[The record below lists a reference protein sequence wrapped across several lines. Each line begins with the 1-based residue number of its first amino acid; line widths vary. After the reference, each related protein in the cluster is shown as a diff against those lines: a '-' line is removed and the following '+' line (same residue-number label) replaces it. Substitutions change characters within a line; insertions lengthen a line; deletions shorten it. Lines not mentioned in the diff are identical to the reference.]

1 MNWKLKFFI
10 LIMIAVPTFTGYPVA
25 SFEAE
30 ILPGVTYGWVIYY
43 LVVNLCILIITG
55 KQFFPNVVT
64 IAVLIAMPVV
74 FVGAG
79 ISYLIF
85 LFGLGYPSGPA
96 EYSAHYVS
104 LCITMLTVI
113 PLALSLVAIVPFQDF
128 EQNMLN
134 TTTGVS
140 KIEKWVLMFLR
151 VFNHIVF
158 FVIPT
163 IVETMRE
170 EAQYKKWV
178 DSSIKASAAVSVQG
192 KLSLLGR
199 KVATLIKDMT
209 QVGVEGICASIQYI
223 PLWAVEISQLPGR
236 SQKFF
241 SRTRM
246 NTD

>member
-1 MNWKLKFFI
+1 MNWKLKFLI
-10 LIMIAVPTFTGYPVA
+10 LLIIAVPAFTGYPVA
-25 SFEAE
+25 SFETE
-30 ILPGVTYGWVIYY
+30 IFPGVTHGWVIYF

-96 EYSAHYVS
+96 EYSAHYVF

-113 PLALSLVAIVPFQDF
+113 PLALSLVAIIPFQDF
-128 EQNMLN
+128 EQGMLN
-134 TTTGVS
+134 TSNGVS
-140 KIEKWVLMFLR
+140 KIEKWILMFLR

-163 IVETMRE
+163 IVETVRE
-170 EAQYKKWV
+170 ESRYKKWI
-178 DSSIKASAAVSVQG
+178 DSSAKASSTTPVQG
-192 KLSLLGR
+192 KIILLR
-199 KVATLIKDMT
+199 RRFRSLIKDMT
-209 QVGVEGICASIQYI
+209 QIGIEGICASIQYI

-236 SQKFF
+236 SKQK
-241 SRTRM
+241 SC
-246 NTD
+246 

>member
-1 MNWKLKFFI
+1 MNWKLKFLI
-10 LIMIAVPTFTGYPVA
+10 LIIIAVPAFTGYPVA
-25 SFEAE
+25 SFEAQ
-30 ILPGVTYGWVIYY
+30 IFPGITYGWVIYF
-43 LVVNLCILIITG
+43 LVVNLFILIITG
-55 KQFFPNVVT
+55 RQFFPNVVT

-74 FVGAG
+74 FVGAA

-113 PLALSLVAIVPFQDF
+113 PLALSLVAIIPFQDF
-128 EQNMLN
+128 EQGMLN

-163 IVETMRE
+163 ILETMRE
-170 EAQYKKWV
+170 EAQYNKWV
-178 DSSIKASAAVSVQG
+178 DSSLKASSTVSIPGQ
-192 KLSLLGR
+192 LQLLGR
-199 KVATLIKDMT
+199 RLTGLIKKMI

-236 SQKFF
+236 LK
-241 SRTRM
+241 
-246 NTD
+246 

>member
-10 LIMIAVPTFTGYPVA
+10 LLIIAVPAFAGYPVT

-30 ILPGVTYGWVIYY
+30 ILPGITYGWVVYF
-43 LVVNLCILIITG
+43 LVVNGFILIISG
-55 KQFFPNVVT
+55 RQFFPNLVMV
-64 IAVLIAMPVV
+64 AVLIAMPVV

-85 LFGLGYPSGPA
+85 LFGVGYPGGPA
-96 EYSAHYVS
+96 AYSVHYVS

-128 EQNMLN
+128 EQGMLN

-140 KIEKWVLMFLR
+140 KIEKWALMFLR

-163 IVETMRE
+163 IVETLRE

-178 DSSIKASAAVSVQG
+178 DSSVTGSVQG
-192 KLSLLGR
+192 HLNLLGR
-199 KVATLIKDMT
+199 RLAALIKDMI

-223 PLWAVEISQLPGR
+223 PLWAVEISQLPAR
-236 SQKFF
+236 SNKKNVYP
-241 SRTRM
+241 R
-246 NTD
+246 

>member
-1 MNWKLKFFI
+1 MNWKLKFLFLMI
-10 LIMIAVPTFTGYPVA
+10 IAVPAFTGYPVA
-25 SFEAE
+25 SYETE
-30 ILPGVTYGWVIYY
+30 LLHGITYGWVVYF
-43 LVVNLCILIITG
+43 LVVNVFVLIITG
-55 KQFFPNVVT
+55 RQFFPNVVT

-85 LFGLGYPSGPA
+85 WFGLGYPSGPA

-113 PLALSLVAIVPFQDF
+113 PLALSMVAIIPFQDV

-134 TTTGVS
+134 KTTGVS
-140 KIEKWVLMFLR
+140 KFEKFVLMFLR

-158 FVIPT
+158 FVIPN
-163 IVETMRE
+163 IIETMRE
-170 EAQYKKWV
+170 ESQYKKWV
-178 DSSIKASAAVSVQG
+178 NSALRSSSPVPVAG
-192 KLSLLGR
+192 KFRLLGQR
-199 KVATLIKDMT
+199 LAGLIRDMI

-236 SQKFF
+236 SK
-241 SRTRM
+241 
-246 NTD
+246 

>member
-1 MNWKLKFFI
+1 MF
-10 LIMIAVPTFTGYPVA
+10 V
-25 SFEAE
+25 
-30 ILPGVTYGWVIYY
+30 
-43 LVVNLCILIITG
+43 LIITG
-55 KQFFPNVVT
+55 RQFFPNVVT

-85 LFGLGYPSGPA
+85 LFGWGYPSGPA

-113 PLALSLVAIVPFQDF
+113 PLALSMVAIIPFQDV

-140 KIEKWVLMFLR
+140 KIEKFVLMFLR

-163 IVETMRE
+163 IIETMRE
-170 EAQYKKWV
+170 ERQYKKWV
-178 DSSIKASAAVSVQG
+178 NSSLRVSATVSIQG
-192 KLSLLGR
+192 KLQLLGR
-199 KVATLIKDMT
+199 RLSGLIREMI

-236 SQKFF
+236 SK
-241 SRTRM
+241 
-246 NTD
+246 

>member
-1 MNWKLKFFI
+1 MSWKIKFFI
-10 LIMIAVPTFTGYPVA
+10 LMIIGVPAFTGYPVA

-30 ILPGVTYGWVIYY
+30 IFSGITYGWVIYF
-43 LVVNLCILIITG
+43 LVVNLFILIITG
-55 KQFFPNVVT
+55 RQFFPNVVT

-74 FVGAG
+74 FVGAA

-113 PLALSLVAIVPFQDF
+113 PLALSLVAIIPFQDF
-128 EQNMLN
+128 EQGMLN
-134 TTTGVS
+134 TTNGVS
-140 KIEKWVLMFLR
+140 KIEKWALMFLR

-163 IVETMRE
+163 ILETMRE

-178 DSSIKASAAVSVQG
+178 DSSLKASATVSIQG
-192 KLSLLGR
+192 KIELLGR
-199 KVATLIKDMT
+199 RLTGLIKKMI

-236 SQKFF
+236 SK
-241 SRTRM
+241 
-246 NTD
+246 

>member
-1 MNWKLKFFI
+1 MNWKLKFII
-10 LIMIAVPTFTGYPVA
+10 LLIIAVPAFTGYPVA
-25 SFEAE
+25 SFEAQ
-30 ILPGVTYGWVIYY
+30 ILPGITYGWVIYF
-43 LVVNLCILIITG
+43 LAVNLCILIITG
-55 KQFFPNVVT
+55 RQFFPNAVT

-79 ISYLIF
+79 LSCLIF

-96 EYSAHYVS
+96 AYSAHYVR

-113 PLALSLVAIVPFQDF
+113 PLALSLVAIIPFQDF
-128 EQNMLN
+128 EQGMLS

-140 KIEKWVLMFLR
+140 KIEKWALMFLR

-163 IVETMRE
+163 IVETLKE

-178 DSSIKASAAVSVQG
+178 DSAVKASSTVSVQG
-192 KLSLLGR
+192 KLVLLGR
-199 KVATLIKDMT
+199 RFSTLIKDMT

-236 SQKFF
+236 SKKHNR
-241 SRTRM
+241 RTRM

>member
-1 MNWKLKFFI
+1 MNWQLKFLI
-10 LIMIAVPTFTGYPVA
+10 LIFIAVPAFTGYPVA

-30 ILPGVTYGWVIYY
+30 IFPGITYGWVIYF

-96 EYSAHYVS
+96 EYSAHYVF

-113 PLALSLVAIVPFQDF
+113 PLALSLVAIIPFQDF
-128 EQNMLN
+128 EQGLLN

-140 KIEKWVLMFLR
+140 KIQKWILMFLR

-163 IVETMRE
+163 IVETLRE

-178 DSSIKASAAVSVQG
+178 ASSVTASSTVSVQG
-192 KLSLLGR
+192 KLILLAR
-199 KVATLIKDMT
+199 RFSVLIKDMT

-223 PLWAVEISQLPGR
+223 PLWAVEISQLPVR
-236 SQKFF
+236 SKKKIVKD
-241 SRTRM
+241 
-246 NTD
+246 TDFR

>member
-1 MNWKLKFFI
+1 MNWKLKFLI
-10 LIMIAVPTFTGYPVA
+10 LMIIAVPAFTGYPVA
-25 SFEAE
+25 SYETE
-30 ILPGVTYGWVIYY
+30 VLRGITYGWVVYF
-43 LVVNLCILIITG
+43 LVVNLFVLIITG
-55 KQFFPNVVT
+55 RQFFPNVVT

-74 FVGAG
+74 FVVAG

-85 LFGLGYPSGPA
+85 WFGLGYPSGPA

-113 PLALSLVAIVPFQDF
+113 PLALSLVAIIPFQDF

-134 TTTGVS
+134 TTSGVS

-163 IVETMRE
+163 IVETLRE

-178 DSSIKASAAVSVQG
+178 DSSLKASSTVSVQG
-192 KLSLLGR
+192 RLNLLGR
-199 KVATLIKDMT
+199 RVSALIKDMT
-209 QVGVEGICASIQYI
+209 QVGVEGICSSIQYI

-236 SQKFF
+236 SK
-241 SRTRM
+241 
-246 NTD
+246 

>member
-1 MNWKLKFFI
+1 MNWKLKFLI
-10 LIMIAVPTFTGYPVA
+10 LIIIAVPAFTGYPVA
-25 SFEAE
+25 SFETE
-30 ILPGVTYGWVIYY
+30 IFPGVTHGWVIYF
-43 LVVNLCILIITG
+43 LVVKLCILIITG

-96 EYSAHYVS
+96 EYSAHYVF

-113 PLALSLVAIVPFQDF
+113 PLALSLVAIIPFQDF
-128 EQNMLN
+128 EQGMLN
-134 TTTGVS
+134 TSNGVS
-140 KIEKWVLMFLR
+140 KIEKWILMFLR

-163 IVETMRE
+163 IVETVRE
-170 EAQYKKWV
+170 ESRYKKWI
-178 DSSIKASAAVSVQG
+178 DSSAKASSTTPVQG
-192 KLSLLGR
+192 KIILLR
-199 KVATLIKDMT
+199 RRFRSLIKDMT
-209 QVGVEGICASIQYI
+209 QIGIEGICASIQYI

-236 SQKFF
+236 SKQK
-241 SRTRM
+241 SC
-246 NTD
+246 

>member
-1 MNWKLKFFI
+1 M
-10 LIMIAVPTFTGYPVA
+10 AVPSFAGYPVTL
-25 SFEAE
+25 FEAE
-30 ILPGVTYGWVIYY
+30 ILDGIAYGWTIYFLVINF
-43 LVVNLCILIITG
+43 VILIITG
-55 KQFFPNVVT
+55 KNFFPSVLT

-74 FVGAG
+74 FVGAA

-85 LFGLGYPSGPA
+85 LLGLGYPAGPA
-96 EYSAHYVS
+96 AYSAHYVS

-113 PLALSLVAIVPFQDF
+113 PLALSLVAIIPFQDF
-128 EQNMLN
+128 EQSMLN
-134 TTTGVS
+134 TTSGVS
-140 KIEKWVLMFLR
+140 KIEKWALMFLR

-178 DSSIKASAAVSVQG
+178 DSSVEASSAGLLKG
-192 KLSLLGR
+192 KLNLLVR
-199 KVATLIKDMT
+199 RFTALIKDMT

-236 SQKFF
+236 SK
-241 SRTRM
+241 
-246 NTD
+246 

>member
-1 MNWKLKFFI
+1 MNWKLKFLTLII
-10 LIMIAVPTFTGYPVA
+10 LAVPAFTGYPVA

-30 ILPGVTYGWVIYY
+30 ILPGITFGWVIYF
-43 LVVNLCILIITG
+43 LVVNFFILIITG

-74 FVGAG
+74 FVGAA
-79 ISYLIF
+79 ISFLIF
-85 LFGLGYPSGPA
+85 LFGWGYPSGPA

-113 PLALSLVAIVPFQDF
+113 PLALSLVAIIPFQDF

-134 TTTGVS
+134 TTSGVS

-163 IVETMRE
+163 IVETLRE

-178 DSSIKASAAVSVQG
+178 DSSLKASSTVSVQG
-192 KLSLLGR
+192 RLNLLGR
-199 KVATLIKDMT
+199 KVSALIKEMT
-209 QVGVEGICASIQYI
+209 QVGVEGICSSIQYI

-236 SQKFF
+236 SPKNFVKD
-241 SRTRM
+241 
-246 NTD
+246 TDFQ

>member
-1 MNWKLKFFI
+1 MNWKLKFLI
-10 LIMIAVPTFTGYPVA
+10 LIVIAVPAFTGYPVA
-25 SFEAE
+25 SFEAA
-30 ILPGVTYGWVIYY
+30 ILPGITYGWVIYF
-43 LVVNLCILIITG
+43 LVVNLFIRIITG
-55 KQFFPNVVT
+55 RQFYPNVVT

-74 FVGAG
+74 FVGAA
-79 ISYLIF
+79 ISHLTF
-85 LFGLGYPSGPA
+85 LLGLGYPAGPA

-113 PLALSLVAIVPFQDF
+113 PLALSLVAIIPFQDF

-134 TTTGVS
+134 TTSGVS

-178 DSSIKASAAVSVQG
+178 DASVKASSAVPLLG
-192 KLSLLGR
+192 KLNLLARRFG
-199 KVATLIKDMT
+199 ALIKDMT

-236 SQKFF
+236 SK
-241 SRTRM
+241 
-246 NTD
+246 

>member
-1 MNWKLKFFI
+1 MNWKLKFLI
-10 LIMIAVPTFTGYPVA
+10 LVIMAVPAFTGYPVS

-30 ILPGVTYGWVIYY
+30 IFPGITYGWVIYF
-43 LVVNLCILIITG
+43 LVVNLFILIITG

-74 FVGAG
+74 FVGAA

-96 EYSAHYVS
+96 EYSAHYVL

-113 PLALSLVAIVPFQDF
+113 PLALSLVAIIPFQDF
-128 EQNMLN
+128 EQGMLN

-163 IVETMRE
+163 ILETMRE

-178 DSSIKASAAVSVQG
+178 DSSLRASSTVSIQG
-192 KLSLLGR
+192 QLQLLGR
-199 KVATLIKDMT
+199 RLTGLIKKMI

-236 SQKFF
+236 LK
-241 SRTRM
+241 
-246 NTD
+246 

>member
-1 MNWKLKFFI
+1 MNWKVKFLI
-10 LIMIAVPTFTGYPVA
+10 LVVIAVPAFTGYPVA
-25 SFEAE
+25 SLEAA
-30 ILPGVTYGWVIYY
+30 IMPGITYGWVIYF
-43 LVVNLCILIITG
+43 LVVNLFIRIITG
-55 KQFFPNVVT
+55 RQFYPNVVT

-74 FVGAG
+74 FVGAA

-85 LFGLGYPSGPA
+85 LFGVGYPTGPA
-96 EYSAHYVS
+96 AYSAHYVS

-113 PLALSLVAIVPFQDF
+113 PLALSMVAIIPFQDF

-134 TTTGVS
+134 TTIGVS

-178 DSSIKASAAVSVQG
+178 DSSVKASSATSLMG
-192 KLSLLGR
+192 KLNLLVRRFG
-199 KVATLIKDMT
+199 ALITDMT

-236 SQKFF
+236 SK
-241 SRTRM
+241 
-246 NTD
+246 